1 MSALQNGV
9 GGEAQ
14 FRYTPGALS
23 VGAGFQFTIHE
34 LEERTESAHFYGGF
48 VEPRYR
54 IHAGS
59 NVVAPYVSARFAVLK
74 VGFSGEDL
82 SLSSTFLEL
91 NGGGG
96 ILVRLGPR
104 VNLDV
109 GATLGYNHLG
119 KGTLIRQVGATR
131 VTVPVTSTLWLESR
145 GSPGTGDRT
154 PRLTGSSYSLGVP
167 TIRQPESPP
176 LTPPSRDDSAED
188 GPARQSSPKR
198 VLPDELEGELHGRR
212 VPSEVSLSVY
222 PLAHNRGPLL
232 GTQNASQPAQLVLI

>member
-1 MSALQNGV
+1 MPVSRRWLVLCVLGATLAASDLEGQSAQTFSLQVSALVNGVLKDVFVGLQNGV
-9 GGEAQ
+9 GTEAQ

-23 VGAGFQFTIHE
+23 LGAGFEFTIHE
-34 LEERTESAHFYGGF
+34 LKDRTENARFYGGF

-74 VGFSGEDL
+74 IDFSGEDL

-119 KGTLIRQVGATR
+119 EGILTSQVRHTA
-131 VTVPVTSTLWLESR
+131 VPV
-145 GSPGTGDRT
+145 D
-154 PRLTGSSYSLGVP
+154 GSSGSNLVAHLGLAVG
-167 TIRQPESPP
+167 
-176 LTPPSRDDSAED
+176 LRD
-188 GPARQSSPKR
+188 
-198 VLPDELEGELHGRR
+198 
-212 VPSEVSLSVY
+212 
-222 PLAHNRGPLL
+222 
-232 GTQNASQPAQLVLI
+232 

>member
-1 MSALQNGV
+1 MTAARPWLLLCVVGATVASNLEGQSAQPISLQVSGLVSGV
-9 GGEAQ
+9 LKDVFVGLQSGIGAEAQ

-34 LEERTESAHFYGGF
+34 LKERSENARFYGGF

-59 NVVAPYVSARFAVLK
+59 NVVAPYVSTRFAVLK
-74 VGFSGEDL
+74 IGFSGEDL

-104 VNLDV
+104 INLDL

-119 KGTLIRQVGATR
+119 KGILISQVSGNA
-131 VTVPVTSTLWLESR
+131 VPVTSSS
-145 GSPGTGDRT
+145 GSN
-154 PRLTGSSYSLGVP
+154 LVAHLGLA
-167 TIRQPESPP
+167 IG
-176 LTPPSRDDSAED
+176 LRD
-188 GPARQSSPKR
+188 
-198 VLPDELEGELHGRR
+198 
-212 VPSEVSLSVY
+212 
-222 PLAHNRGPLL
+222 
-232 GTQNASQPAQLVLI
+232 